1 LKIKQQ
7 EVEKMGAILEGILA
21 LIWAT
26 IAVIAV
32 VFSFLGGNI
41 VAAIVFLVV
50 VFLTPYVLNF
60 LADIV

>member
-1 LKIKQQ
+1 
-7 EVEKMGAILEGILA
+7 MGAILEGILA

-26 IAVIAV
+26 IAVIV
-32 VFSFLGGNI
+32 VVLSFLGGNI

-50 VFLTPYVLNF
+50 VFLTPFVLNF